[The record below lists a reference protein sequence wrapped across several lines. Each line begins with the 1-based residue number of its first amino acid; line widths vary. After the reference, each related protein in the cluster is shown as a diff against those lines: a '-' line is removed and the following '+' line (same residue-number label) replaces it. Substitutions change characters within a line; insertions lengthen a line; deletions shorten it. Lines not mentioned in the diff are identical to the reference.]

1 MMYIVSFTSEAQKT
15 LSKVKKSNSKLWKKV
30 EKVLHEMADNPK
42 IGTGHPEPLK
52 GGRSITYSRRISA
65 HDRIIYD
72 AYDDRLVVLV
82 IKLEGHYND
91 K

>member
-15 LSKVKKSNSKLWKKV
+15 LSKVKKANSKLWKKV
-30 EKVLHEMADNPK
+30 EKGLHEMADNPK

-52 GGRSITYSRRISA
+52 GGRPITYSRRISA
-65 HDRIIYD
+65 HDRIIYHV
-72 AYDDRLVVLV
+72 YDDRLVVLV

>member
-72 AYDDRLVVLV
+72 VYDERLVVLL

>member
-1 MMYIVSFTSEAQKT
+1 MMYIVSLTSEAQKT
-15 LSKVKKSNSKLWKKV
+15 LSKVKKSNSKLWNKV
-30 EKVLHEMADNPK
+30 QKVLHEMADNPK

-72 AYDDRLVVLV
+72 VYDDRLVVLV